1 MNTMITENDILD
13 LRQQIKERMSEKRS
27 RHTLAVEE
35 MAVRL
40 GKIYAP
46 DELIT
51 LRVAA
56 LLHDITK
63 ELSFEEQLD
72 MCKLYGVV
80 LNECDVYAPKT
91 LHAITAAASV
101 PDKFASF
108 ADEKVISAVRWH
120 TTGKKGMSIV
130 DKLIYLADYIDDTRT
145 FEDCVKLRDFFFNF
159 DFDNTTMEEK
169 LGHLRDTLIMSF
181 DMTVYALYC
190 DGSII
195 ANDTINARNELICEK
210 LKANEKKG

>member
-1 MNTMITENDILD
+1 MITENDILN
-13 LRQQIKERMSEKRS
+13 LRQQIKGRMSEKRS

-46 DELIT
+46 DELTT

-56 LLHDITK
+56 LLHDVTK
-63 ELSFEEQLD
+63 ELSLEEQLD
-72 MCKLYGVV
+72 MCKLYNVPIG
-80 LNECDVYAPKT
+80 ECDVYAPKT
-91 LHAITAAASV
+91 LHAITAAACI
-101 PDKFASF
+101 PDKFSRF
-108 ADEKVISAVRWH
+108 DDEKVINAVRWH

-145 FEDCVKLRDFFFNF
+145 FEDCVKLREFFFDF

-169 LGHLRDTLIMSF
+169 LAHLRDTLIMSF
-181 DMTVYALYC
+181 DMTVYALYF
-190 DGSII
+190 DGALI
-195 ANDTINARNELICEK
+195 ANDTIDARNELICEK